1 MLVKRGLWSLSL
13 ASHGS
18 GTGGQA
24 APSGTEAP
32 HALNGPHLEREG
44 GHSPGSQVLLRIDW
58 LNTCHMAL

>member
-1 MLVKRGLWSLSL
+1 MVKRGL

-24 APSGTEAP
+24 GPSGTEAP

-44 GHSPGSQVLLRIDW
+44 VTVLAHRS
-58 LNTCHMAL
+58 C